1 MRLLKQR
8 SIAQLSETLE
18 MFRAKNATHASSIA
32 IINAGSDTAG
42 SLAKCD
48 ADSRAYTDSVF
59 DNVDLS
65 QINTNRDDIAD
76 IQSYLQGNMDY
87 YVKGKIIH
95 EGDNKTNSVNY
106 NLGVTTAGIKELS
119 DGITIDLDALPEDDG
134 VKLLPENTLIGTLYK
149 LKSVNET
156 VSDTLGVENHP
167 GVTVTKLEAV
177 TFTNGVCNI
186 AFGIKGNQSISEFC
200 RDQTGYGIYGTA
212 DVSSKDGE
220 TMSNL
225 RFNRNRAEDDNGD
238 ADYVV
243 LYVPVGGTTVTL
255 KNDRDDDITIE
266 PGKFY
271 IFSYF
276 PEDDG
281 GDGDGDRHVDDDST
295 TSIDDVGRTQLEDT
309 ALKTYVRDLEEPYYA
324 PGDVYVPRFTSQ
336 DTKSVVGKITRL
348 LNNAPANMDTLL
360 ELKNGLDDGSINLS
374 EVDTANTD
382 MRNDVQGQ
390 IDTLN
395 SNVEQFKTDKEQA
408 VSDLISQRG
417 TDVNGM
423 VANISSASDS
433 KYGAIAD
440 ALVGFDGDTARSN
453 LGILSTGETLDTI
466 NSANPVFK
474 IEELT
479 VDAGKIT
486 LPTSVYPRH
495 IKQLVVLY
503 AGGEY
508 DVLVVRPG
516 DNLGEYKIFD
526 QSEGDLD
533 GANILVRY
541 VEVKDAVLP

>member
-1 MRLLKQR
+1 
-8 SIAQLSETLE
+8 
-18 MFRAKNATHASSIA
+18 
-32 IINAGSDTAG
+32 
-42 SLAKCD
+42 
-48 ADSRAYTDSVF
+48 
-59 DNVDLS
+59 
-65 QINTNRDDIAD
+65 
-76 IQSYLQGNMDY
+76 
-87 YVKGKIIH
+87 
-95 EGDNKTNSVNY
+95 
-106 NLGVTTAGIKELS
+106 
-119 DGITIDLDALPEDDG
+119 
-134 VKLLPENTLIGTLYK
+134 
-149 LKSVNET
+149 
-156 VSDTLGVENHP
+156 
-167 GVTVTKLEAV
+167 
-177 TFTNGVCNI
+177 
-186 AFGIKGNQSISEFC
+186 
-200 RDQTGYGIYGTA
+200 
-212 DVSSKDGE
+212 
-220 TMSNL
+220 
-225 RFNRNRAEDDNGD
+225 
-238 ADYVV
+238 
-243 LYVPVGGTTVTL
+243 
-255 KNDRDDDITIE
+255 
-266 PGKFY
+266 
-271 IFSYF
+271 
-276 PEDDG
+276 
-281 GDGDGDRHVDDDST
+281 
-295 TSIDDVGRTQLEDT
+295 
-309 ALKTYVRDLEEPYYA
+309 
-324 PGDVYVPRFTSQ
+324 
-336 DTKSVVGKITRL
+336 
-348 LNNAPANMDTLL
+348 MDTLL

-541 VEVKDAVLP
+541 VEVQDAVIPANEA